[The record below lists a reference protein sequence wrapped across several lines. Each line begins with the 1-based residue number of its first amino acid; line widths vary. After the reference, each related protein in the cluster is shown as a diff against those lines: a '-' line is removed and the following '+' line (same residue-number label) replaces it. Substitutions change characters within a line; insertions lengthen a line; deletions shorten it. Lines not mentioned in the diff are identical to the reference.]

1 MTPQELDK
9 LTEEQKSDTSM
20 SDIEKCKQIKTK
32 IENDDARF
40 IVKKQ
45 IVPCTRWYLENL
57 KDSSEINIDIGDQIE
72 LIDLEQSFS
81 RDNAYKGTTRN
92 VVLELGANFIK
103 VKTPDP
109 HALLITEG
117 VKVFS
122 HNKPL
127 YENEFNATEELMN
140 YIREETKMKNEN
152 TKRLTS
158 TIGWTVVALIALIVI
173 VIIVLV

>member
-1 MTPQELDK
+1 M
-9 LTEEQKSDTSM
+9 
-20 SDIEKCKQIKTK
+20 
-32 IENDDARF
+32 
-40 IVKKQ
+40 
-45 IVPCTRWYLENL
+45 
-57 KDSSEINIDIGDQIE
+57 
-72 LIDLEQSFS
+72 
-81 RDNAYKGTTRN
+81 
-92 VVLELGANFIK
+92 
-103 VKTPDP
+103 
-109 HALLITEG
+109 ITEG